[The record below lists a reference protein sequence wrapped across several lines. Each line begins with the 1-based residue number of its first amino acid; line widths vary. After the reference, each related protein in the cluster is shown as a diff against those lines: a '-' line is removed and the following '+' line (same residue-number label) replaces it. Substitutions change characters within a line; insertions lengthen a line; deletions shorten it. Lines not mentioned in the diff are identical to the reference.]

1 MGATQNFRLLLLL
14 LYRILEVVEAVAVD
28 FPIPENETSNVIKLE
43 EFSITVN
50 EIDPET
56 FRMTGFEFP
65 PMTAKDV
72 TDATSPDAPM
82 SPPMPISISIP
93 QTFLDDVQLP
103 QMSRN
108 ESISPR
114 ITNTVY
120 QSEALFT
127 RRNNNTFVVG
137 SIIASATF
145 SVGSRVVRV
154 SDLSP
159 PILLT
164 FAKRPDVINGSNVS
178 CNFWD
183 FSADGELLRVG
194 CSYSRTA
201 L

>member
-1 MGATQNFRLLLLL
+1 M
-14 LYRILEVVEAVAVD
+14 AVD

-56 FRMTGFEFP
+56 LRMNGFNFP
-65 PMTAKDV
+65 QMTAEDV

-103 QMSRN
+103 QMSKN

-120 QSEALFT
+120 QSEALFA

-137 SIIASATF
+137 SIIASATL

-194 CSYSRTA
+194 CSYAMLLLLACRR
-201 L
+201 LW

>member
-1 MGATQNFRLLLLL
+1 M
-14 LYRILEVVEAVAVD
+14 AVD

-72 TDATSPDAPM
+72 TDATPPDAPM

-103 QMSRN
+103 QTFN
-108 ESISPR
+108 KTPR

-120 QSEALFT
+120 QSEALFA

-164 FAKRPDVINGSNVS
+164 FAKRPDVTNGSNVS

-194 CSYSRTA
+194 CSYAMLLLLACRR
-201 L
+201 LW